1 MNTSTLHPRGG
12 TAIGAAHLPLHP
24 AQPTA
29 QPQITPLVLGSGP
42 TAQRSS
48 AKQVLKWDFFQGKPK
63 GTRCPELNELQLAFP
78 KCHVAV
84 KTLVPFARAPK
95 CSGNAAQD
103 MPSEHQNDLSTICSQ
118 PWSQN
123 HCSHHKIFLKFMKNS
138 FFLCLFFLPSQN
150 LDTWDSVSSCSVS
163 LHSAGCQHT
172 GSVQMTQGTTEGVK
186 NLPGLQVFMFT
197 TGCAT
202 GGTRD

>member
-29 QPQITPLVLGSGP
+29 QPQITRLVLGSGP

-103 MPSEHQNDLSTICSQ
+103 MPSEHQNAPL
-118 PWSQN
+118 
-123 HCSHHKIFLKFMKNS
+123 HHLLPALVTESLQSSRNFPKIHEKFILFCVYF
-138 FFLCLFFLPSQN
+138 FFLVKIWTL
-150 LDTWDSVSSCSVS
+150 
-163 LHSAGCQHT
+163 
-172 GSVQMTQGTTEGVK
+172 GT
-186 NLPGLQVFMFT
+186 
-197 TGCAT
+197 A
-202 GGTRD
+202 